1 MLVTIALALIVI
13 PGQMRADPVTPHV
26 VAIAQARAQILSS
39 VRVGPAPQPENSKR
53 DTRDKQAPR
62 PRERPCPEQEATP
75 CRLLVID
82 ME

>member
-1 MLVTIALALIVI
+1 MLVTILLALIVT
-13 PGQMRADPVTPHV
+13 PGQVRSDPVTPHV
-26 VAIAQARAQILSS
+26 TAVAVARAQILSS
-39 VRVGPAPQPENSKR
+39 VRAGPAQQTTETKRETR
-53 DTRDKQAPR
+53 DTQARR